1 MSETIGLVGID
12 FERANALVR
21 SHFAFSD
28 TQKIDFSTGLLE
40 VGCSECVILSTC
52 NRSEVYY
59 VSRPGF
65 APDLIRLLLQE
76 EENKAYAD
84 CFYALEGN
92 EAAKH
97 LMHVTAGLKSAVLG
111 EDQILGQVS
120 RACEFAETVGTA
132 GKTLSKL
139 FQTAVTTAKRIKTET
154 GMSNLP
160 LSASYIGIKKLG
172 ELLGGLEGRQFMLI
186 GAGEMNRLAA
196 RYLSEGRAGRILLC
210 TRSCTPAEGWDIP
223 VEPLPFTDRYSRLSE
238 MDAVICATASPHTVL
253 TAESMPPLHKP
264 LCIVDMAMPPD
275 VDEHV
280 ALMDQVTVISI
291 DDLRTAADENL
302 ERRRQLSEQAERTIS
317 EDLEKFNDWLFRSR
331 VDPAIESLNRRCDAI
346 AEDTEAYLFHKLE
359 LTPKEKKLITKML
372 RAGLHRLIREPVL
385 CLKALE
391 SENQQDEY
399 INMVKELFDL

>member
-1 MSETIGLVGID
+1 MSEIIGLVGID
-12 FERANALVR
+12 FERANALIR

-40 VGCSECVILSTC
+40 AGCSECVILSTC

-65 APDLIRLLLQE
+65 APDLIRLLLQDGDY
-76 EENKAYAD
+76 NAYAD
-84 CFYALEGN
+84 YFYALEGD
-92 EAAKH
+92 EAAGH
-97 LMHVTAGLKSAVLG
+97 LMRVTAGLKSAVLG

-120 RACEFAETVGTA
+120 RACEFAEAVGTA

-154 GMSNLP
+154 GMSNVP
-160 LSASYIGIKKLG
+160 LSASYIGIKKLD
-172 ELLGGLEGRQFMLI
+172 ELLGGLDSKQFMLI

-196 RYLSEGRAGRILLC
+196 RYLYEGHAGRILLYA
-210 TRSCTPAEGWDIP
+210 RSCAPAEDWDIP
-223 VEPLPFTDRYSRLSE
+223 VESLPFAQRYTGISE
-238 MDAVICATASPHTVL
+238 MDAVICATASPHTIL

-264 LCIVDMAMPPD
+264 LCIVDMAIPPD
-275 VDEHV
+275 VDESV
-280 ALMDQVTVISI
+280 CRMEQVTVISI

-317 EDLEKFNDWLFRSR
+317 EDLQKFNEWLFRSR
-331 VDPAIESLNRRCDAI
+331 VDPAIESLNHRCDTI
-346 AEDTEAYLFHKLE
+346 AQDTEAYLFHKLE

-385 CLKALE
+385 RLKALE
-391 SENQQDEY
+391 SENQQDDY
-399 INMVKELFDL
+399 IKMVKELFDL